1 MQAVKLARQAT
12 VALMAVTA
20 LVTLGIWLTGSLA
33 SAATGM
39 GFIAARVGGLEITPA
54 VLVWLTPLS
63 ATLVHDGFLH
73 LAMNFLLFAYCG
85 RQVERVLG
93 PGLLVLLYVIGAYAA
108 AAGQYV
114 LDPTST
120 VPMIG
125 ASGAISALVG
135 AYAVSFGQP
144 RRIVASLRF
153 NRWLNVAWLLAAWI
167 VLQAMVG
174 YLGGQQGMLIAIG
187 AHVGG
192 LIAGVLLQ
200 RPLLLWR
207 YRRA

>member
-1 MQAVKLARQAT
+1 MKLRQHAT
-12 VALMAVTA
+12 LALMAVTG
-20 LVTLGIWLTGSLA
+20 LVSIGIWVTGNLQN
-33 SAATGM
+33 AATAM
-39 GFIAARVGGLEITPA
+39 GFIAARIGGLEISPA
-54 VLVWLTPLS
+54 VPALLTPLS

-85 RQVERVLG
+85 RQVESVLG
-93 PGLLVLLYVIGAYAA
+93 PAPLVLLYVIGAYAA
-108 AAGQYV
+108 VAGQYA
-114 LDPTST
+114 LDPGSM

-144 RRIVASLRF
+144 KKIVASFRL
-153 NRWLNVAWLLAAWI
+153 NRWLNIAWLLAAWI
-167 VLQAMVG
+167 VLQWMVG
-174 YLGGQQGMLIAIG
+174 YLGGQQGVMIATG

-192 LIAGVLLQ
+192 FIAGVLLQ

-207 YRRA
+207 YRGA

>member
-1 MQAVKLARQAT
+1 
-12 VALMAVTA
+12 MAVTA
-20 LVTLGIWLTGSLA
+20 LVTLGIWVTGGLNEA
-33 SAATGM
+33 STAM
-39 GFIAARVGGLEITPA
+39 GFISARISGMVISPA
-54 VLVWLTPLS
+54 VPALLTPLS

-73 LAMNFLLFAYCG
+73 LLMNFLLFAYCG
-85 RQVERVLG
+85 RQVENVLG
-93 PGLLVLLYVIGAYAA
+93 PAPLVLLYLVGAYAA

-114 LDPTST
+114 LDPGST

-125 ASGAISALVG
+125 SSGAISALVG

-144 RRIVASLRF
+144 KKLVASFRL
-153 NRWLNVAWLLAAWI
+153 NRWLNILWLLAAWI
-167 VLQAMVG
+167 VLQLMVG
-174 YLGGQQGMLIAIG
+174 YLGGQQGVMIAVG

-192 LIAGVLLQ
+192 FLAGVLLQ

>member
-1 MQAVKLARQAT
+1 MKLRQHAT
-12 VALMAVTA
+12 LALMAVTG
-20 LVTLGIWLTGSLA
+20 LVTLGIWATGNLQN
-33 SAATGM
+33 AATAM
-39 GFIAARVGGLEITPA
+39 GFIAARIGGFEISPA
-54 VLVWLTPLS
+54 VPAWLTPLS

-85 RQVERVLG
+85 RQVESVLG
-93 PGLLVLLYVIGAYAA
+93 PAPLVLLYTLGAYAA

-114 LDPTST
+114 LDPASTS
-120 VPMIG
+120 PMIG

-144 RRIVASLRF
+144 KKLVASFRL
-153 NRWLNVAWLLAAWI
+153 NRWLNIGWLLAAWI
-167 VLQAMVG
+167 VLQWMVG
-174 YLGGQQGMLIAIG
+174 YLGGQQGVMIAIG

-192 LIAGVLLQ
+192 FIAGVLLQ

-207 YRRA
+207 YRGA

>member
-1 MQAVKLARQAT
+1 MKLRQHAT
-12 VALMAVTA
+12 LALMAVTG
-20 LVTLGIWLTGSLA
+20 LVSIGIWVTGNLQN
-33 SAATGM
+33 AATAM
-39 GFIAARVGGLEITPA
+39 GFIAARIGGLEISPA
-54 VLVWLTPLS
+54 VPALLTPLS

-85 RQVERVLG
+85 RQVESVLG
-93 PGLLVLLYVIGAYAA
+93 PAPLVLLYVIGAYAA
-108 AAGQYV
+108 VAGQYA
-114 LDPTST
+114 LDPGSM

-144 RRIVASLRF
+144 KKLVASFRL
-153 NRWLNVAWLLAAWI
+153 NRWLNIAWLLAAWI
-167 VLQAMVG
+167 VLQWMVG
-174 YLGGQQGMLIAIG
+174 YLGGQQGVMIAIG

-192 LIAGVLLQ
+192 FIAGVLLQ

-207 YRRA
+207 YRGA

>member
-1 MQAVKLARQAT
+1 MKLRQHAT
-12 VALMAVTA
+12 LALMAVTA
-20 LVTLGIWLTGSLA
+20 LVTLGIWVTGNLQN
-33 SAATGM
+33 AATAM
-39 GFIAARVGGLEITPA
+39 GFIAARIGGFEISPA
-54 VLVWLTPLS
+54 VPAWLTPLS

-85 RQVERVLG
+85 RQVESVLG
-93 PGLLVLLYVIGAYAA
+93 PAPLVLLYVIGAYAA
-108 AAGQYV
+108 AAGQYA
-114 LDPTST
+114 LDPGSM

-144 RRIVASLRF
+144 KKLVASFRL
-153 NRWLNVAWLLAAWI
+153 NRWLNIAWLMAAWI

-174 YLGGQQGMLIAIG
+174 YLGGQQGVMIAIG

-192 LIAGVLLQ
+192 FIAGVLLQ

-207 YRRA
+207 YRGA

>member
-1 MQAVKLARQAT
+1 MKLRQHAT
-12 VALMAVTA
+12 LALMAVTG
-20 LVTLGIWLTGSLA
+20 LVSIGIWVTGNLQN
-33 SAATGM
+33 AATAM
-39 GFIAARVGGLEITPA
+39 GFIAARIGGLEISPA
-54 VLVWLTPLS
+54 VPAFLTPLS

-85 RQVERVLG
+85 RQVESVLG
-93 PGLLVLLYVIGAYAA
+93 PAPLVLLYVIGAYAA
-108 AAGQYV
+108 AAGQYL
-114 LDPTST
+114 LDPGSM

-144 RRIVASLRF
+144 KKIVASFRLT
-153 NRWLNVAWLLAAWI
+153 RWLNIAWLLAAWI
-167 VLQAMVG
+167 VLQWMVG
-174 YLGGQQGMLIAIG
+174 YLGGQQGVMIAVG

-192 LIAGVLLQ
+192 FIAGVLLQ

-207 YRRA
+207 YRGA

>member
-1 MQAVKLARQAT
+1 MKLRQHAT
-12 VALMAVTA
+12 LALMAVTG
-20 LVTLGIWLTGSLA
+20 LVTFGIWATGNLQN
-33 SAATGM
+33 AATAM
-39 GFIAARVGGLEITPA
+39 GFIAARIGGLEVTPA
-54 VLVWLTPLS
+54 VPVWLTPLS

-85 RQVERVLG
+85 RQVESVLG
-93 PGLLVLLYVIGAYAA
+93 PAPLVLLYVIGAYAA

-114 LDPTST
+114 LDPGSM

-144 RRIVASLRF
+144 KKLVASFRL
-153 NRWLNVAWLLAAWI
+153 NRWLNIAWLLAAWI
-167 VLQAMVG
+167 VLQWMVG
-174 YLGGQQGMLIAIG
+174 YLGGQQGVMIAIG

-192 LIAGVLLQ
+192 FIAGVLLQ
-200 RPLLLWR
+200 RPSLLWR